1 MPQVAPQWFQD
12 AVNYPRQTNRLLVEE
27 KHINYQIWGDKKKP
41 ALLLI
46 HGNNAHSHWWDFIA
60 PMLTNEYCV
69 IATDLSGMGDSEAR
83 DAYSYPLYAQEL
95 IAVLEAEGF
104 DQATFVERCGRFSL
118 PYNRIKVESL

>member
-46 HGNNAHSHWWDFIA
+46 HGNDVRRRKCH
-60 PMLTNEYCV
+60 CC
-69 IATDLSGMGDSEAR
+69 AR
-83 DAYSYPLYAQEL
+83 
-95 IAVLEAEGF
+95 
-104 DQATFVERCGRFSL
+104 
-118 PYNRIKVESL
+118 